1 MYLGR
6 RSNGIYFVDY
16 FDSEENRKR
25 RISTGKR
32 NKREANLFL
41 SRFKENQQ
49 KNKKVTYKSL
59 VDFRDEYV
67 KFVAEAYSK
76 NYLISIKLS
85 FRQFIKFVDD
95 VPLKKITIPKTQQF
109 LSTVYIKAPK
119 AAELY
124 FRTLKASFNRAVDW
138 GYLSENPFNKIKLP
152 TSKKAY
158 PIFISKAEFN
168 IIFNNTSDSTMQDIY
183 CTAFY
188 TGMRLGELVNL
199 KWKNI
204 DFNNWKIYIQ
214 NSNSFTTKNKK
225 DRVIPLNKI
234 MQKIVTNKI
243 NNKSVIDL
251 EDFVFTKIKGIKIRE
266 EYVSKS
272 FKKIVRLC
280 GCDERI
286 HFHTLR
292 HSFASNLV
300 QRGASIY
307 IVKELMGHSDV
318 ATTQIYAH
326 LSKENLEEAVNLLN

>member
-1 MYLGR
+1 MYLGKR
-6 RSNGIYFVDY
+6 PNGIYFVEF

-32 NKREANLFL
+32 NKKDANLFL
-41 SRFKENQQ
+41 SEFTANQQ
-49 KNKKVTYKSL
+49 KNKKVTYISL
-59 VDFRDEYV
+59 VNFRDEYV

-76 NYLISIKLS
+76 NYLTSIKLS

-95 VPLKKITIPKTQQF
+95 IPLKKITIPKTQHF

-124 FRTLKASFNRAVDW
+124 SRTLKASFNRAVDW

-152 TSKKAY
+152 TSKKPY
-158 PIFISKAEFN
+158 PIFITKSEFKK
-168 IIFNNTSDSTMQDIY
+168 IIDNTQDREMRDIFY
-183 CTAFY
+183 TAFN
-188 TGMRLGELVNL
+188 TGMRLGELVNM
-199 KWKNI
+199 KWKSI
-204 DFNNWKIYIQ
+204 DFNNQKIYIQ
-214 NSNSFTTKNKK
+214 NSNSFATKNKR

-234 MQKIVTNKI
+234 MQTVIANKLKKVSSIVY
-243 NNKSVIDL
+243 D
-251 EDFVFTKIKGIKIRE
+251 DFVFSKIKGIKINE
-266 EYVSKS
+266 DYVSKA

-300 QRGASIY
+300 QKGASIY

-326 LSKENLEEAVNLLN
+326 LNKENLEDVVNLLD